1 MADKS
6 KVRFEIT
13 VEQDIILA
21 RKAGRGL
28 STESGLSEVA
38 AAEIA
43 LAISEL
49 ARNILIHA
57 GTGKIMLQARAE
69 GSRVGIEVIASDE
82 GPGIANIELA
92 LRDGF
97 STAQGLGLGLPG
109 TRRLVDEF
117 EIKSEPGRGTTVKLT
132 KWQFG
137 R

>member
-1 MADKS
+1 MDDVTKA
-6 KVRFEIT
+6 RFEIT
-13 VEQDIILA
+13 VEQDIIVA

-28 STESGLSEVA
+28 STEAGLSEVA

-49 ARNILIHA
+49 ARNILVHA
-57 GTGKIMLQARAE
+57 GTGNILLHARAE
-69 GSRVGIEVIASDE
+69 AGRVGIEVVASDE
-82 GPGIANIELA
+82 GPGIPNVELA

-117 EIKSEPGRGTTVKLT
+117 AIESRPGKGTIVRFT
-132 KWQFG
+132 KWQLD